1 MTTIAASDV
10 PGKAARILLKV
21 ATSGSLCD
29 ESALSLGFEKC
40 RSSAG
45 NASKTSNPAE
55 SATETAGRRST
66 RSITAG
72 QKRDLL
78 ESVCRWGRKGMRP
91 RSMRGPSSSSTAGS
105 TVTDP
110 TTAQTITAI
119 VALASPLKTLEPT
132 KYMPAIATATVV
144 PDTITVRPD
153 VRAVSSSASCD
164 GRPRWRSCLERMT

>member
-55 SATETAGRRST
+55 SATESAGRRST

-72 QKRDLL
+72 QKRDLV

-110 TTAQTITAI
+110 ATAQDDHGDRGAR
-119 VALASPLKTLEPT
+119 EPVEDLG
-132 KYMPAIATATVV
+132 ADEVHARHRNGDGCAGH
-144 PDTITVRPD
+144 DHRPSG
-153 VRAVSSSASCD
+153 RA
-164 GRPRWRSCLERMT
+164 RRELERLV